1 VLIIALL
8 PCFNV
13 ERAIPATALGNIH
26 NPKTKANS
34 NTDWY
39 NLPNLNNNLDP
50 MLSPFRLRAGAAACV
65 LALSACTTGPDFK
78 APATDVPV
86 ASFAASGAGD
96 TPSQTVEQDVD
107 PSWWMLFNDATLVAL
122 ERDALAANLDLQA
135 ASARVGQSR
144 AALRISGASLLP
156 TVGANASGLRELASG
171 KGIMSLMGTSTPT
184 IGATAAN
191 GADPF
196 GTASMPG
203 ESGSA
208 PYTLWQYGFD
218 ASWELDLWGKA
229 HRAQEASA
237 AENEAA
243 AFDAAAV
250 RVAITAEVART
261 YLELRGVQSDL
272 RIALGN
278 IDIAKKSLHV
288 AERRREQGVA
298 TQFDTSVS
306 QAQLATF
313 ESAVPELE
321 RRQDALMNALA
332 LLLARP
338 PHALDA
344 QLSAGADAD
353 ASTVPALP
361 ARVPVGLPS
370 QLAHRRP
377 DILRAEAQLH
387 AATAAIGVAKAEFYP
402 SVSLTGSAGFQALK
416 FSEAGDW
423 GARQFALGP
432 VLHLPIFEGGRLKG
446 NLALT
451 EARQQ
456 EAAIGYQ
463 QTVLKA
469 WHEVDDALVAYRSV
483 QRRFE
488 KLEVAVTE
496 NRRALANA
504 ERRYTQ
510 GAADYLSVLVTQQ
523 RLLESENAAS
533 RSRTDMAV
541 AMVSLYKALGG
552 GWQKES

>member
-1 VLIIALL
+1 
-8 PCFNV
+8 
-13 ERAIPATALGNIH
+13 
-26 NPKTKANS
+26 
-34 NTDWY
+34 
-39 NLPNLNNNLDP
+39 
-50 MLSPFRLRAGAAACV
+50 
-65 LALSACTTGPDFK
+65 
-78 APATDVPV
+78 
-86 ASFAASGAGD
+86 
-96 TPSQTVEQDVD
+96 
-107 PSWWMLFNDATLVAL
+107 
-122 ERDALAANLDLQA
+122 
-135 ASARVGQSR
+135 
-144 AALRISGASLLP
+144 
-156 TVGANASGLRELASG
+156 
-171 KGIMSLMGTSTPT
+171 
-184 IGATAAN
+184 
-191 GADPF
+191 
-196 GTASMPG
+196 
-203 ESGSA
+203 
-208 PYTLWQYGFD
+208 
-218 ASWELDLWGKA
+218 
-229 HRAQEASA
+229 
-237 AENEAA
+237 
-243 AFDAAAV
+243 
-250 RVAITAEVART
+250 
-261 YLELRGVQSDL
+261 
-272 RIALGN
+272 
-278 IDIAKKSLHV
+278 
-288 AERRREQGVA
+288 VA
-298 TQFDTSVS
+298 TRFDTSVS

-313 ESAVPELE
+313 ESAVPDLE

-344 QLSAGADAD
+344 QLSADAD
-353 ASTVPALP
+353 ATAVPALP

-377 DILRAEAQLH
+377 DILRAEARLH

-402 SVSLTGSAGFQALK
+402 SISLTGSAGFQALK

-469 WHEVDDALVAYRSV
+469 WYEVDDALVAYRSV
-483 QRRFE
+483 QRRAE
-488 KLEVAVTE
+488 KLDIAVTE

>member
-1 VLIIALL
+1 
-8 PCFNV
+8 
-13 ERAIPATALGNIH
+13 
-26 NPKTKANS
+26 
-34 NTDWY
+34 
-39 NLPNLNNNLDP
+39 
-50 MLSPFRLRAGAAACV
+50 MLYSFRLRAGAAASALACG
-65 LALSACTTGPDFK
+65 LALSACATGPDFMPPK
-78 APATDVPV
+78 TDAPV
-86 ASFAASGAGD
+86 ASFAAPGAGD
-96 TPSQTVEQDVD
+96 AIPSQAVQQDVD
-107 PSWWMLFNDATLVAL
+107 PSWWTLFNDATLVAL

-135 ASARVGQSR
+135 AAARVGQSR
-144 AALRISGASLLP
+144 AALQVSGAALLP
-156 TVGANASGLRELASG
+156 TVSANASDLRERASDR
-171 KGIMSLMGTSTPT
+171 GIMSLMGAAAPV
-184 IGATAAN
+184 GATAAN

-203 ESGSA
+203 ESGSK
-208 PYTLWQYGFD
+208 PYSLWQYGFD

-229 HRAQEASA
+229 HRAREASA
-237 AENEAA
+237 AQMQAA
-243 AFDAAAV
+243 GFDAAAV

-298 TQFDTSVS
+298 TRFDTSVS

-313 ESAVPELE
+313 EAAVPELE
-321 RRQDALMNALA
+321 RREDALKNALA
-332 LLLARP
+332 LLLAKP

-344 QLSAGADAD
+344 RLSSEAD
-353 ASTVPALP
+353 VPALP

-377 DILRAEAQLH
+377 DILRAEARLH

-402 SVSLTGSAGFQALK
+402 SISLTGSVGMQALK

-423 GARQFALGP
+423 AARQFAVGP

-463 QTVLKA
+463 ATVLKA
-469 WHEVDDALVAYRSV
+469 WHEVDDALSAYRSV
-483 QRRFE
+483 QRRFD
-488 KLEVAVTE
+488 KLEVAVAE

-523 RLLESENAAS
+523 RLLDSENAAS